1 MHTVLKE
8 YPQRSVFFS
17 KFEYFLILQLQLL
30 SAYKTTVKKS
40 QRREEKTKSYSEF
53 YEKLIFKSY
62 LICSFKVCHDHL
74 DFISP
79 GRTREQK
86 CCYHMKN
93 ACYMSSCFVQL
104 QHSYKQYIYFFLKDT
119 VKTEWLSFWLVKSSW
134 VSALDWFASL
144 QIFCLFPFSSEVA
157 CWYLSIFIRSYSQ
170 TFCRRAVS
178 PFLAI
183 KVLQKDYYGEV
194 RGYSS
199 SDNYL
204 YMCTTCILLFQC
216 A

>member
-1 MHTVLKE
+1 MLFQGLSWSSRFHQPWENKRAEV
-8 YPQRSVFFS
+8 
-17 KFEYFLILQLQLL
+17 LL
-30 SAYKTTVKKS
+30 SY
-40 QRREEKTKSYSEF
+40 EECLLHEF
-53 YEKLIFKSY
+53 MLCTIATF
-62 LICSFKVCHDHL
+62 IQTIHL
-74 DFISP
+74 
-79 GRTREQK
+79 
-86 CCYHMKN
+86 
-93 ACYMSSCFVQL
+93 
-104 QHSYKQYIYFFLKDT
+104 FFLKDT

-134 VSALDWFASL
+134 VSAPDWFASL

-178 PFLAI
+178 PFLDI

-204 YMCTTCILLFQC
+204 YKCTTCILLFQC